1 MAQVTPRILIVED
14 DADIADM
21 LAEHFALVLGVEVSV
36 ARTASEGLKLDLN
49 HGHDVI
55 LADMKLPD
63 GDGLDL
69 VRQLRDISNP
79 QIVLMTGHPTTGQA
93 IEGMRLGVRDLIS
106 KPFDLTHLTAT
117 IRTLLEDHAKASA
130 RDLRN
135 RRLRVLS
142 GRIIRERRHLR
153 KRLDLLCRDLVHAYR
168 NLADKVVDIHPEL
181 GQGVSG
187 TASADSQIP

>member
-1 MAQVTPRILIVED
+1 MAEVTPRILIVED

-21 LAEHFALVLGVEVSV
+21 LAEHFALVLGVDVSV
-36 ARTASEGLKLDLN
+36 ARTAAEGLKLDLS

-55 LADMKLPD
+55 LADLKLPD
-63 GDGLDL
+63 GNGLDL
-69 VRQLRDISNP
+69 ARQLRDISDP
-79 QIVLMTGHPTTGQA
+79 QIVLMTGQPTTGQA
-93 IEGMRLGVRDLIS
+93 IEGMRLGVRDLIG

-117 IRTLLEDHAKASA
+117 IRAVLDDHAKASA
-130 RDLRN
+130 RELRS

-153 KRLDLLCRDLVHAYR
+153 KRLDLLCRDLVEAYR

-181 GQGVSG
+181 GQDVSG
-187 TASADSQIP
+187 TTPTDSQIP